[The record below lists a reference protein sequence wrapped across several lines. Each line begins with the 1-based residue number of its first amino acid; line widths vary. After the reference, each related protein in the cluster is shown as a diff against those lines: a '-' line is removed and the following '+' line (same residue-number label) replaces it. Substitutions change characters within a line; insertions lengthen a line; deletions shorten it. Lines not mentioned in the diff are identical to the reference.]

1 MLSERILKL
10 PGFLL
15 SDREQLLLSW
25 KMDLQEMHRPGCH

>member
-10 PGFLL
+10 PGSL